1 MRESFCTYRL
11 TKGGESWRGGELLL
25 YSSPAWLCGVAG
37 VNRCF
42 VGDMRGGL
50 VIRGSALIVS
60 AVCVVV
66 VMAFPPVA
74 RPESPT
80 LESQPQTHTGCQSE
94 RAMTTPAPVNL
105 AQVLR
110 DVYALEDNHQE
121 KLFQSPDHRLDA
133 ELASLFDPATPKSK
147 LEQFYA
153 MLFFIARS
161 ASHPGEEITLE
172 VAKAQTLLVSSR
184 VFSDPEFPRQI
195 KGIHV
200 SRKDRARPRYT
211 VTFAKSE
218 VWLPLN
224 KGVGFGKFREGM
236 CQHAKAL
243 VFYGSFAFSLAL
255 KDHGLEVSDFDNV
268 DIWGNFG
275 TRGMVDIDLNYVSVK
290 SVEFMNGSTMGLVK
304 AKVSRK
310 EFEVNQHSFLLKVIT
325 TFVTDRSLQTIDW

>member
-1 MRESFCTYRL
+1 MI
-11 TKGGESWRGGELLL
+11 KGS
-25 YSSPAWLCGVAG
+25 
-37 VNRCF
+37 
-42 VGDMRGGL
+42 
-50 VIRGSALIVS
+50 
-60 AVCVVV
+60 VVV
-66 VMAFPPVA
+66 LPIVCLLALVSFPPLA
-74 RPESPT
+74 RSETPV
-80 LESQPQTHTGCQSE
+80 LENQTPTHTGCQSE
-94 RAMTTPAPVNL
+94 RAMTVPAPVNL

-110 DVYALEDNHQE
+110 DVYALEDYHRE
-121 KLFQSPDHRLDA
+121 KLFQSPDRRLDA
-133 ELASLFDPATPKSK
+133 DLASLFDPAAPKSK

-161 ASHPGEEITLE
+161 ASHPGEEITLD

-184 VFSDPEFPRQI
+184 VFSDPDFPRQI
-195 KGIHV
+195 TGIHL
-200 SRKDRARPRYT
+200 SREDRARPRYA

-224 KGVGFGKFREGM
+224 KGAGFAKFREGM

-255 KDHGLEVSDFDNV
+255 KNHGLEVSDFDNV

-275 TRGMVDIDLNYVSVK
+275 TRGLVDIDLNYVSVK
-290 SVEFMNGSTMGLVK
+290 SVDFMNGSTMGLVK